1 MDSNGDG
8 IGDLGGHSPEA
19 RLSRVAW
26 CGCHLDFAD
35 LSVADGGFR
44 LRHEQLDRYRS
55 DLRHPGGILLTDV
68 HGRDMKLLLDYVP
81 NHTSDRHLVHRC
93 AGIAVEQ
100 ATRLVYLA
108 ESESSGGPPNN
119 WWANFGGD
127 AWEWDEKTGQYY
139 YHAFLKNTRSQLAQ
153 SASAARHA
161 RCAALLSI

>member
-81 NHTSDRHLVHRC
+81 NHTSDRHPWFIDARASRSSKRRDWYIWRNPSPAVGHRTI
-93 AGIAVEQ
+93 G
-100 ATRLVYLA
+100 
-108 ESESSGGPPNN
+108 
-119 WWANFGGD
+119 ANFGGD